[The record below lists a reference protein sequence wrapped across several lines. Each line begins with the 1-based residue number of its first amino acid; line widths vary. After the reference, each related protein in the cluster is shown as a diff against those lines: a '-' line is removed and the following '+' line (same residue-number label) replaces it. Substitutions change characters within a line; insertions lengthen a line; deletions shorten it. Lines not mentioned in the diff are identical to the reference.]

1 MAEQMSRFTIH
12 PSNDPTA
19 MIEFLVRGKDNL
31 VRYAVQAESKAR
43 LRDDLASLGVSYE
56 TLYHS
61 LESLAKS
68 IREKILESDFDLV
81 RPPHFGAESGSPQ

>member
-1 MAEQMSRFTIH
+1 MSRFTIH

-19 MIEFLVRGKDNL
+19 MIEFLVRGKENL

-61 LESLAKS
+61 LESLARS
-68 IREKILESDFDLV
+68 IRKDPRIGFRSGQAAALWGRV
-81 RPPHFGAESGSPQ
+81 RLPAIEL